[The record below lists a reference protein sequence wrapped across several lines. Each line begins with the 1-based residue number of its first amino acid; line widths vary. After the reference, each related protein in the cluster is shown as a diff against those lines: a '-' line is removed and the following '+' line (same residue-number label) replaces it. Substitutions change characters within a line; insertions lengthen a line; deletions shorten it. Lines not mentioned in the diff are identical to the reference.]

1 MCGRAACDYAGDFC
15 SLKED
20 CSMHKSSMYNVRPGP
35 ADVSVHGSHVTT
47 REVAG
52 NREILVIAAAFLSW
66 RISSERRY
74 RQRWMPVM
82 LAAIVKGQ
90 PKDIQDFARLGIIV
104 SSRKSPFHHAAMP
117 SWQMCLRLVSS
128 QVVCC
133 LAMFLEA
140 TCGDC
145 VSL

>member
-20 CSMHKSSMYNVRPGP
+20 CSMHKSNMCNRRPRR
-35 ADVSVHGSHVTT
+35 ADVSVRGSHMST

-52 NREILVIAAAFLSW
+52 NREILVIAAALLPW
-66 RISSERRY
+66 GISFEGHH
-74 RQRWMPVM
+74 RQRWMPVV

-90 PKDIQDFARLGIIV
+90 PKDIQDSARHGISV
-104 SSRKSPFHHAAMP
+104 SSREFPFHHAAMP
-117 SWQMCLRLVSS
+117 SWQMCVRLVSS
-128 QVVCC
+128 QVLCC

-140 TCGDC
+140 TCGGC